1 MPRSPAPDRG
11 LTVANKVEMVI
22 VDGVRY
28 HPDDVPAR
36 KEVKAEPTKEPERKQ
51 RTVSNKARSTAEV
64 DNK

>member
-1 MPRSPAPDRG
+1 MAS
-11 LTVANKVEMVI
+11 KVEMVI
-22 VDGVRY
+22 IDGVRY

-51 RTVSNKARSTAEV
+51 RTVSNKARSTSEV